1 MQGDAMILPG
11 DLVQLVSPKGKRYLR
26 VAGAESELHTHDGKL
41 DLKSICDL
49 DYGQCIRTHLDR
61 EYRLFKPTLYE
72 LVKKIDRQTQII
84 YPKDIGYILFK
95 LSIGPGV
102 RVIEAGCGSG
112 SLTLA
117 LAWFVGPQGQVVSLE
132 RRPEFARLCAK
143 NLSRVGLLDRVEIRE
158 QDLGDGL
165 NIPEA
170 DAVFIDV
177 RTPWDYLDHIA
188 AGVKNGHPVGFL
200 LPTVNQVTTLLA
212 AMQDTVFTE
221 AEVVEILVRHY
232 KPVPER
238 FRPEDRMVAHT
249 GYLIFTKVY
258 KPTA

>member
-1 MQGDAMILPG
+1 MILPG